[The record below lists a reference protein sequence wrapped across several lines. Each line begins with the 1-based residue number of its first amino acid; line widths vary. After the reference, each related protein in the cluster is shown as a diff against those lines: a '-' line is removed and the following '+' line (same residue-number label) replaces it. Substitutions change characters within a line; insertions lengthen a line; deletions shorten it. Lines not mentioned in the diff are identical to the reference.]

1 MSRPLLVAPSILGA
15 DFGRLDDEV
24 RALDHGGGDW
34 IHVDIMDGRFVPE
47 ISFGPGVVK
56 AVRKATQKPLN
67 VHLMIEE
74 PERSLKAFA
83 DAGGDHFLV
92 QSEPASTVHL
102 HRTLGQVRELG
113 KKAGVVVDPATPLE
127 WIAWVL
133 PLVDIVLVMTVN
145 PGFGGQGFIKGML
158 PKIAELRR
166 MCDDRGLS
174 PHIEVDGGVDP
185 DTVRACVEAGAD
197 VLVAGTAI
205 LREAD
210 YGAAIARL
218 REAGEGR

>member
-1 MSRPLLVAPSILGA
+1 MSRLLLIAPSILGA
-15 DFGRLDDEV
+15 DFGRLDEEV
-24 RALDHGGGDW
+24 RALDRGGGDW

-56 AVRKATQKPLN
+56 AVRRATSKPLN
-67 VHLMIEE
+67 VHLMVEQ

-92 QSEPASTVHL
+92 QSEPASTTHL
-102 HRTLGQVRELG
+102 HRTLSQVRELG
-113 KKAGVVVDPATPLE
+113 RKPGVVVDPATPLE
-127 WIAWVL
+127 WISWVL
-133 PLVDIVLVMTVN
+133 PMVDIVLVMTVN
-145 PGFGGQGFIKGML
+145 PGFGGQGFITGML

-185 DTVRACVEAGAD
+185 KTIRGCVEAGAD

-210 YGAAIARL
+210 YGAAIAGL
-218 REAGEGR
+218 RAAGERR